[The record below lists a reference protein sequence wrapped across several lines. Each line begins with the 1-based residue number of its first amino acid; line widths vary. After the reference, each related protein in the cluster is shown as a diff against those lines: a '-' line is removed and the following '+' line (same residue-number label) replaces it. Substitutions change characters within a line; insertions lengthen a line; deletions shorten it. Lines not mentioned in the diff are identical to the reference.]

1 MLVTYP
7 INAMRNMAML
17 LARTELV
24 YPLDIDF
31 VVSSDLSDVVRDPDR
46 RGSALFVFPVPWS
59 RAANSK
65 LLCCEDRPNAGSV
78 VSGLLPAWPVP
89 PASQQSQARNSASQH
104 CTVTFSLTTVPRL
117 PARQSA

>member
-31 VVSSDLSDVVRDPDR
+31 VVSSDLSDIVQDPDR
-46 RGSALFVFPVPWS
+46 RGSAPRWSGQPWLATS
-59 RAANSK
+59 
-65 LLCCEDRPNAGSV
+65 
-78 VSGLLPAWPVP
+78 
-89 PASQQSQARNSASQH
+89 
-104 CTVTFSLTTVPRL
+104 
-117 PARQSA
+117 

>member
-31 VVSSDLSDVVRDPDR
+31 VVSSDLSDVVQDPER
-46 RGSALFVFPVPWS
+46 RGSAFFWS
-59 RAANSK
+59 GK
-65 LLCCEDRPNAGSV
+65 LRCDFLYRDD
-78 VSGLLPAWPVP
+78 
-89 PASQQSQARNSASQH
+89 
-104 CTVTFSLTTVPRL
+104 T
-117 PARQSA
+117 